1 MGKEETG
8 QAIKRTAIG
17 GQAVLEG
24 LMMMGPDKTA
34 LAVRLPDGSIS
45 LEYLSVDKPVSRA
58 ASVPVLRGG
67 VRLFRQLVIGV
78 KALLRSADLLEEEP
92 DEEEPQP
99 EPDMVSE
106 PAPPSETDDAEPAE
120 SADAVPYETA
130 DEAPFETADTAPSE
144 SADAAPA
151 EKKDSKSPKKDSGSA
166 MLYASAALGILLG
179 VGLFI
184 LLPNLIT
191 GLLDRVLPIGE
202 GNGFGGTVLKNLI
215 EGAFRILLFVGYVA
229 LTSRQKDIRR
239 VWMYHGAEHKT
250 IACYEHDLPLT
261 VENIQPFSPRHPRC
275 GTSFLFVVMLVS
287 ILLFAF
293 AGWHS
298 AIVNLLVRLALVPL
312 VAGIAYEIIR
322 WAGRHDNALSRLVS
336 LPGLAMQR
344 LTAKEPEDDMIEVA
358 IEAMKAVIPE
368 KSGRDEW

>member
-1 MGKEETG
+1 MAKEETG
-8 QAIKRTAIG
+8 QAVKRTAIG

-34 LAVRLPDGSIS
+34 LAVRLPDGAIS
-45 LEYLSVDKPVSRA
+45 LEYLSIDKPVSRA

-92 DEEEPQP
+92 DAEDAQAEVAQA
-99 EPDMVSE
+99 E
-106 PAPPSETDDAEPAE
+106 PAPVEADSAATPEMLAAPGTEPSTVIE
-120 SADAVPYETA
+120 ADALT
-130 DEAPFETADTAPSE
+130 E
-144 SADAAPA
+144 STDAAPSDRKA
-151 EKKDSKSPKKDSGSA
+151 SKPPKKDGGSA

-250 IACYEHDLPLT
+250 IACYEHELPLT
-261 VENIQPFSPRHPRC
+261 VENIRPFSPRHPRC

-298 AIVNLLVRLALVPL
+298 ALINLLVRLALVPL

-336 LPGLAMQR
+336 LPGLAMQH
-344 LTAKEPEDDMIEVA
+344 LTAKEPDDDMIEVA

-368 KSGRDEW
+368 SSGRDEW